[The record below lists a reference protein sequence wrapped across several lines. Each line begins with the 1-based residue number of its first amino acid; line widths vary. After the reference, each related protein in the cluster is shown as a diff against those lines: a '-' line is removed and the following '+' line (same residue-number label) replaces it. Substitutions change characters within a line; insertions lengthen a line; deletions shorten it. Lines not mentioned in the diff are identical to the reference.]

1 MTGVAGDS
9 ELSSSPGGMDPE
21 EGKQQP
27 VAGSESGLAREDVRA
42 VSVPPRK
49 GGRTFLELFP
59 QLFGI
64 PFLIVIVL
72 VLVWVFFGAIAKDNR
87 SVADLLRDIQ
97 AGGGHSRLQDAK
109 ALADQLVAKQA
120 TGEDLYLGQQETSQ
134 LLQLVENVS
143 SGEDQLRIFLVLA
156 LGRSGQP
163 QQAVPFLLGQLARQN
178 ISAELRQA
186 TIAGLAWSGDR
197 KAIPALL
204 DEVEV
209 PGSPRAWGSRFLAI
223 GGVVNILIRNGS
235 DLEKTL
241 ADDPQA
247 RAVLDKLKGQVNDQR
262 KEISWNTAFWLARH
276 FGDDSGASILEEIL
290 DWDFLDG
297 VRGDHN
303 RGLTVQQ
310 KERWM
315 CQALDGLYRLR
326 GSEFRDVLL
335 EKKTDRS
342 LAVKDKALTLL
353 ELLDD
358 KDT

>member
-1 MTGVAGDS
+1 M
-9 ELSSSPGGMDPE
+9 
-21 EGKQQP
+21 
-27 VAGSESGLAREDVRA
+27 
-42 VSVPPRK
+42 
-49 GGRTFLELFP
+49 
-59 QLFGI
+59 
-64 PFLIVIVL
+64 
-72 VLVWVFFGAIAKDNR
+72 
-87 SVADLLRDIQ
+87 
-97 AGGGHSRLQDAK
+97 
-109 ALADQLVAKQA
+109 
-120 TGEDLYLGQQETSQ
+120 
-134 LLQLVENVS
+134 
-143 SGEDQLRIFLVLA
+143 
-156 LGRSGQP
+156 
-163 QQAVPFLLGQLARQN
+163 
-178 ISAELRQA
+178 
-186 TIAGLAWSGDR
+186 
-197 KAIPALL
+197 
-204 DEVEV
+204 
-209 PGSPRAWGSRFLAI
+209 
-223 GGVVNILIRNGS
+223 
-235 DLEKTL
+235 
-241 ADDPQA
+241 
-247 RAVLDKLKGQVNDQR
+247 NDQR